1 MSTEDADAPEGD
13 AGMYP
18 NVEASN
24 VDNVRVED
32 EMEQSY
38 IDYAMSVIAGR
49 ALPDVRDGLKPVHRR
64 ILYAMEYEG
73 ITSSSGHRK
82 SSSVVGTAMGNWHPH
97 GDKAIYDALV
107 RMAQDFSMRYPLV
120 DGQGNFGSLDGDP
133 PAAMRYTEARMAP
146 LAEEMLADIDKDTV
160 DWQSSYDDRI
170 DEPAVLPAGFPN
182 LLVNGSSG
190 IAVGMSTNIPPHN
203 LGEVVDAAVELIDN
217 PDASVSDLME
227 HVKGPDFPTGGK
239 VVGRN
244 AIAKAYDTGRGKLTV
259 RGVTELDDEE
269 GRVIISEMP
278 YQVDK
283 ADMIEKI
290 ADLVGDGTIE
300 GVRDIR
306 DESDRDGVRVV
317 VELKRGASPE
327 LVRNQLFEHTRLE
340 KTFGVINLAL
350 VDGQPRVLSLRRMLR
365 EYLDHRRDVVRRRS
379 AHELDEAE
387 ERAHVLEGRLVA
399 IDNAEDVVDL
409 IRDADDRDDAKTDL
423 QDEYELS
430 ERQAEHVV
438 RMQLGSL
445 TSLERDDVEEEH
457 EELET
462 RIERLEEILEDED
475 ELMGVVK
482 DELLEIK
489 EKYADERRTRIEEG
503 GNEVTREDLV
513 PDRDDVVVLTRDG
526 YAKRMPVDNFDPQRR
541 GGKGVIGVDLKQ
553 GDGVSKIFVANTH
566 DYVLCFTDKGRVH
579 ELKTYNIPEMGR
591 TARGRSVV
599 NLLNLDEDEEV
610 TAVVNT
616 DDFSEDRCFLMV
628 TREGMV
634 NRTCPTEFDNI
645 LSTGINAIDLRDND
659 ELVDVVVTPGDADL
673 VIGTRDG
680 YAIRFDEQEVSKT
693 GRDTLGV
700 KGVKLRDG
708 DAVAGVDVVE
718 NPDEETLL
726 TVTENGYGKR
736 TPLDE
741 YTKQSRYGYGNIDIE
756 TGERNGDVV
765 SLKSVIEG
773 DCVMVMSAGGQIIR
787 TYSDEVSE
795 QSRNTKGVIVMRLED
810 DDKVATVAPLGRGGP
825 DEE

>member
-1 MSTEDADAPEGD
+1 MSTEDANTPE
-13 AGMYP
+13 AGVYP
-18 NVEASN
+18 EVEASN

-64 ILYAMEYEG
+64 ILYAMEYED

-97 GDKAIYDALV
+97 GDQAIYDALV

-133 PAAMRYTEARMAP
+133 PAAMRYTEARMSP
-146 LAEEMLADIDKDTV
+146 LAEEMLADIDADTV

-170 DEPAVLPAGFPN
+170 NEPEVLPAGFPN

-217 PDASVSDLME
+217 PDASVGDLME
-227 HVKGPDFPTGGK
+227 HVRGPDFPTGGK

-244 AIAKAYDTGRGKLTV
+244 AIAEAYETGRGKLTV

-290 ADLVGDGTIE
+290 ADLVGDGKVE

-317 VELKRGASPE
+317 IELKRGASPE
-327 LVRNQLFEHTRLE
+327 LVRNRLFEHTRLE

-350 VDGQPRVLSLRRMLR
+350 VDGQPRVLSLREMLR
-365 EYLDHRRDVVRRRS
+365 EYLDHRREVVRRRS

-409 IRDADDRDDAKTDL
+409 IRDADSRDDAKVDL
-423 QDEYELS
+423 QDEYGMS

-445 TSLERDDVEEEH
+445 TSLEREDVEEEH
-457 EELET
+457 AELEE
-462 RIERLEEILEDED
+462 RIERLEEILGDED
-475 ELMGVVK
+475 VLMEVVK
-482 DELLEIK
+482 EELLEVK
-489 EKYADERRTRIEEG
+489 EEYADERRTSIEEDG
-503 GNEVTREDLV
+503 GSITHEDLV

-541 GGKGVIGVDLKQ
+541 GGKGVIGVDLKD
-553 GDGVSKIFVANTH
+553 GDAVSKIFVANTH

-599 NLLNLDEDEEV
+599 NLLDLDDDEEV

-645 LSTGINAIDLRDND
+645 LSTGINAVDLREGD

-680 YAIRFDEQEVSKT
+680 YAIRFDEGEVSKT

-736 TPLDE
+736 TPLGE

-756 TGERNGDVV
+756 TGDRNGDVV

-795 QSRNTKGVIVMRLED
+795 QSRNTKGVIVMRLAED
-810 DDKVATVAPLGRGGP
+810 DEVATVAPLDRGGV
-825 DEE
+825 